1 LKRIVIIGA
10 GISGLTLAHVLR
22 RQAGSSVLVT
32 LLESA
37 NRAGGVVRSER
48 VDGYLCE
55 YGPNGFL
62 DRAPATLSLIDELG
76 LRNRL
81 LTSDDRAGRRFIY
94 SRGRL
99 RAVPTGPLPFLT
111 SDVVS
116 ARGRLRMALEPFLRG
131 ASKPDESIHQFTAR
145 RLGAEAAD
153 VLVDAAV
160 TGIYGGSS
168 HDLSVRAC
176 FPRLWQMEHDHGSIV
191 RAMFRRRRGA
201 TPQSGGPGFGR
212 LVSFADGIDTLTG
225 ALAASVGDALKR
237 NAGVAAIDR
246 SGPDGQASWRVQL
259 ADGDSITGDHLVV
272 ATGARAAGRMLAARD
287 PELATLLDGIPVAPI
302 AAVCLGFDAT
312 ATDAALDGFGFL
324 VPGQE
329 QAKILGAVWDSSI
342 FSNRAP
348 SGHTLVRVLV
358 GGGRNPNAVSLD
370 HEALVAN
377 VLTDL
382 RTMAGIRSRPV
393 FVRVIRQVPGLPQY
407 ILGHVERLARIDT
420 CLQRHGGLHLIGN
433 SYRGLALNACI
444 ENATTLARELLSNA
458 FRR

>member
-1 LKRIVIIGA
+1 MKRIVIIGA

-22 RQAGSSVLVT
+22 RQGGSSVHVT

-176 FPRLWQMEHDHGSIV
+176 FPRLWQMEHDHGSVV

-201 TPQSGGPGFGR
+201 TPQSGGP
-212 LVSFADGIDTLTG
+212 A
-225 ALAASVGDALKR
+225 
-237 NAGVAAIDR
+237 
-246 SGPDGQASWRVQL
+246 
-259 ADGDSITGDHLVV
+259 
-272 ATGARAAGRMLAARD
+272 
-287 PELATLLDGIPVAPI
+287 
-302 AAVCLGFDAT
+302 
-312 ATDAALDGFGFL
+312 
-324 VPGQE
+324 
-329 QAKILGAVWDSSI
+329 
-342 FSNRAP
+342 
-348 SGHTLVRVLV
+348 
-358 GGGRNPNAVSLD
+358 
-370 HEALVAN
+370 
-377 VLTDL
+377 
-382 RTMAGIRSRPV
+382 
-393 FVRVIRQVPGLPQY
+393 
-407 ILGHVERLARIDT
+407 
-420 CLQRHGGLHLIGN
+420 
-433 SYRGLALNACI
+433 
-444 ENATTLARELLSNA
+444 
-458 FRR
+458 